1 MSEFIPIKRTD
12 GGAPIEKPE
21 SERLIVARAARQARQ
36 ARERSEVARPVVR
49 SVAKSQS
56 AALIKESE
64 RLELLSMYTDVRNP
78 RSFREIA
85 EEMNRRHSE
94 AGIKFRY
101 TEKTV
106 GNEVR
111 EALSRVRR
119 QTDDD
124 VAMCI
129 SMARTELLKIIKNAA
144 EDYEMSRRADVKA
157 EANLLRTMLRDGG
170 FEYDDAMDIIEMK
183 RYSGNTD
190 YQRVLMEALDR
201 LLDLMG
207 VPRKPASQ
215 VQPQQ
220 VAENIVNYNFDALGM
235 DKMREI
241 VRGMQ
246 DGKYKEIRA
255 EAKRVEE
262 Q

>member
-1 MSEFIPIKRTD
+1 MSEFIPIKRT
-12 GGAPIEKPE
+12 GSGAPIEKPE
-21 SERLIVARAARQARQ
+21 SERLTVARAARQAR
-36 ARERSEVARPVVR
+36 ERSEAAKPVVR
-49 SVAKSQS
+49 SVSDKQS
-56 AALIKESE
+56 AGLIKERE

-124 VAMCI
+124 VAMCV
-129 SMARTELLKIIKNAA
+129 SMARTELLRIIRNAA
-144 EDYEMSRRADVKA
+144 EDYEASRRADAKT
-157 EANLLRTMLRDGG
+157 EANLLRTMLRDGN
-170 FEYDDAMDIIEMK
+170 FVYDDAMDLIEMK

-246 DGKYKEIRA
+246 DGKYKEIRS
-255 EAKRVEE
+255 EAKSAEE